1 MKHTISK
8 LSDTSVAVTVIV
20 DEAEFTRAKDY
31 AVTRLGREVKVQG
44 FRKGKVPAAV
54 VEKNIDPSVLASE
67 SVEYA
72 VNAAL
77 NDVIAA
83 EDLRV
88 LDQPKIDIIK
98 LVPFTTLEFKAEIDV
113 LPEITLGDYKKLK
126 SKKAAVSVDK
136 ADIDEVVERMRQG
149 FSEKIPVERPAK
161 DGDEVVMSF
170 NGRDTDGNEIE
181 GAKGEDYPL
190 TLGSKSFIPGFEEQL
205 LGHSVGEMFDIDVTF
220 PKDYHADHLK
230 GAKVRFAIDLKKV
243 NEVKLPDVDD
253 AFAKKS
259 GPFNTA
265 KELLDDIKREL
276 VSQKE
281 RQTLDMLKDDLLG
294 ELVGKSKVPVPEVLI
309 ADQLQSLERDL
320 IQNLMYRGMTM
331 EQYVSQQGCK
341 DKEELVAKELRPMAE
356 RRIQAGLVLAELSK
370 AEKIDVSHDELE
382 AELAKRK
389 EEAPTMADQLDTPE
403 ARRDIANRVITEKTI
418 ERLVELNSKS

>member
-1 MKHTISK
+1 MKHTLKK

-88 LDQPKIDIIK
+88 LDQPKIDVTK

-113 LPEITLGDYKKLK
+113 LPEITLGDYRKLK
-126 SKKAAVSVDK
+126 SKKAAVSVRK

-170 NGRDTDGNEIE
+170 NGRDTDGKEIE

-205 LGHSVGEMFDIDVTF
+205 LGHSAGEMFDIDVTF
-220 PKDYHADHLK
+220 PRDYHADHLK

-259 GPFNTA
+259 GPFNTV

-276 VSQKE
+276 TAQKE
-281 RQTLDMLKDDLLG
+281 RQAQDMLKDDLLG

-320 IQNLMYRGMTM
+320 TQNLMYRGMTM

-341 DKEELVAKELRPMAE
+341 DKEELVIKELRPMAE
-356 RRIQAGLVLAELSK
+356 RRVQAGLVLAELSK

-382 AELAKRK
+382 AELVKRK
-389 EEAPTMADQLDTPE
+389 EEAPTMAEQLDTPE
-403 ARRDIANRVITEKTI
+403 ARRDIANRVVTEKTI
-418 ERLVELNSKS
+418 NRLVELNS